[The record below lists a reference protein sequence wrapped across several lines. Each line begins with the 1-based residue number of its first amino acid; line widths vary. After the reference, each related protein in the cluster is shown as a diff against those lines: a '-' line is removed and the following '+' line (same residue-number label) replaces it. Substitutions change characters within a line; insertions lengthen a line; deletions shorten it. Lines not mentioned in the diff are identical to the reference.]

1 VRLRRASRMHDTS
14 VWRNW
19 PNAGRLNSPPLLGD
33 HQFGVSHGLDWR
45 MGRGMKRILGL
56 CGASILL
63 MLGCTSTDYPRGDH
77 LLQCCSGCT
86 CNYLGNYRFRIEA
99 LGNRWNSYAKPGWD
113 KVPTLEEIALVGAA
127 DVALRY
133 QRSYFEILENE
144 RTHVWEIG
152 LILGYRRRALHRLV
166 IRVSEQPEDEDAREI
181 LTRLAERVGY
191 GPR

>member
-1 VRLRRASRMHDTS
+1 
-14 VWRNW
+14 
-19 PNAGRLNSPPLLGD
+19 
-33 HQFGVSHGLDWR
+33 

-56 CGASILL
+56 CGVSILL
-63 MLGCTSTDYPRGDH
+63 MLGCTSTNYPRGDH

-127 DVALRY
+127 DVALRH

-152 LILGYRRRALHRLV
+152 LILGYRRRALHRLGACRAWAPV
-166 IRVSEQPEDEDAREI
+166 FAAAGGPIPGLCATGWQTV
-181 LTRLAERVGY
+181 VGASGFRALQHY
-191 GPR
+191 FGAPSSPCQAV